1 MKILTFTTLFPNALE
16 PQHGIFVK
24 TRLLQF
30 LKHHDA
36 DVRVIAPVPYSP
48 PVGPAQWR
56 RYRDVP
62 PAERIDG
69 VHGTCGIQVEHPR
82 FLAIPGI
89 GDGFRARIMAASLAR
104 FMKRMVRDFRPDI
117 LDVHY
122 GYPEGVAA
130 WRLRPALARTLGK
143 PLPQSLPMTLTCR
156 GTDLNL
162 WPTIRGAGDEIR
174 AMLQEIDHVVTVSE
188 ALRQKALELGCPPD
202 RATTLRNGVDADF
215 FSPGDQAEARKRLG
229 LPARGKIA
237 LMVGNLVELKGQ
249 HLVIEALSR
258 LRQEQPGADWH
269 LALVGKG
276 EDREKLE
283 AQASAVGLA
292 EQVIMPG
299 GLPAKELPDWYRAAD
314 VLVLASSREGW
325 PNVVL
330 EAMASGLPVI
340 GTPVGGVP
348 EIFSGCP
355 ATRLVERS
363 VDALSQALHQSD
375 RLDAAAARPHAL
387 GHGWEATVD
396 AMAGLFE
403 RLTAA
408 ATSDELATPKR
419 VPTDSKKSLEERHEP
434 GDRAFLAGR

>member
-1 MKILTFTTLFPNALE
+1 MRILTFSTLFPNAQD

-24 TRLLQF
+24 TRLQHF

-36 DVRVIAPVPYSP
+36 HVRVVAPVPYSP
-48 PVGPAQWR
+48 PFGPGHWK

-62 PAERIDG
+62 AAEKIDG
-69 VHGTCGIQVEHPR
+69 IEVAHPR

-89 GDGFRARIMAASLAR
+89 GDGLRARIMAASLAR
-104 FMKRMVRDFRPDI
+104 FMKKTVRTFRPDI

-130 WRLRPALARTLGK
+130 WRLRPALERVLGK
-143 PLPQSLPMTLTCR
+143 RLPVTLTCR

-162 WPTIRGAGDEIR
+162 WPTIKGAGDEIR
-174 AMLQEIDHVVTVSE
+174 AMLKGIDQVIGVSE
-188 ALRQKALELGCPPD
+188 ALRQKALELGCPEE
-202 RATTLRNGVDADF
+202 RAITLRNGVDAEL
-215 FSPGDQAEARKRLG
+215 FSPGDQVEARKKLG
-229 LPARGKIA
+229 LPTCGKIA

-249 HLVIEALSR
+249 HLVIEALAR
-258 LRQEQPGADWH
+258 LQKEQPDGDWH

-276 EDREKLE
+276 DNRDKLQ
-283 AQASAVGLA
+283 AQVKALGLA
-292 EQVIMPG
+292 ERVVMPG
-299 GLPAKELPDWYRAAD
+299 GQPAQNLPDWYRSAD

-348 EIFSGCP
+348 EIFSDCP
-355 ATRLVERS
+355 ATRLAERS
-363 VDALSQALHQSD
+363 VEAITQALLESD
-375 RLDAAAARPHAL
+375 KLLAAAARPHAL
-387 GHGWEATVD
+387 KHDWKTTVD
-396 AMAGLFE
+396 GLAALFE
-403 RLTAA
+403 RLTDAA
-408 ATSDELATPKR
+408 AREGTATPK
-419 VPTDSKKSLEERHEP
+419 TGGLNTKKTLEERHEP